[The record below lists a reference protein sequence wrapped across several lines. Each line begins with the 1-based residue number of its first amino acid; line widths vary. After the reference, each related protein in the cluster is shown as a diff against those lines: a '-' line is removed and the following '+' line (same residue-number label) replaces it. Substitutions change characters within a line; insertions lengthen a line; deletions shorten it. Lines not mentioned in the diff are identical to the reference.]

1 LTNRGL
7 NCFHWA
13 MKDPQYLLNPNKLVQ
28 YLKKP
33 ATQFTG
39 QDIIRFIEENG
50 IEMLNFRYAGGDGRL
65 KTLNFVIQGR
75 EHLEMLFSTGER
87 VDGSS
92 LFSYISS
99 DSSDLYI
106 IPRFRTAF
114 VNPFSDIPAI
124 DILCSFY
131 TREGRPLE
139 SAPEYILRKA
149 HTEFKRATGYTL
161 KAMGELEYY
170 VIGERSD
177 LYPVADQKGYHA
189 SPPFSKWDCLRKD
202 ALKGIAE
209 AGARVKYGHS
219 EVGAF
224 SMGTQAFEQHEIE
237 FLPVDVEDAADHL
250 MLGKWVLRMVAY
262 RYGVNISLAPKIA
275 VGKAGNGLH
284 IHMLVE
290 KNGENL
296 MADEEG
302 LSDIGR
308 KVIAGLL
315 DLAAPLTA
323 FGNTIPASYLRLV
336 PGQEAPTKICWGDRN
351 RSVLVRVPLGW
362 VAKTRMIKD
371 ANPQETGEVPY
382 IPGKQTIEFRSP
394 DGSADIYSLLAGIV
408 MAAQHGLEMP
418 DALERARELYVDVD
432 IYKEEHKSKRERL
445 DHLPTSCWESAEC
458 LHQNRDSL
466 ENHNVFPSGTI
477 DMIIRNLK
485 SYNDSGLI
493 QRLGGKEEEIRNLVD
508 RFLHCG

>member
-1 LTNRGL
+1 
-7 NCFHWA
+7 
-13 MKDPQYLLNPNKLVQ
+13 MSESKYLLHPNKIVQ

-33 ATQFTG
+33 AAEVTG
-39 QDIIRFIEENG
+39 QDIIRFIEEHG
-50 IEMLNFRYAGGDGRL
+50 IEMLNFRYVGGDGRL

-75 EHLEMLFSTGER
+75 DHLESLFSTGER

-92 LFSYISS
+92 LFSYLSS

-106 IPRFRTAF
+106 IPRFKTVF
-114 VNPFSDIPAI
+114 VNPFSDIPAV

-131 TREGRPLE
+131 TREGKPLE

-149 HTEFKRATGYTL
+149 HAEFKRATGYTL

-170 VIGERSD
+170 VIGNKSD
-177 LYPVADQKGYHA
+177 LYPLADQKGYHA
-189 SPPFSKWDCLRKD
+189 SPPFSKWDCLRIE

-209 AGARVKYGHS
+209 AGGNIKYGHS

-224 SMGTQAFEQHEIE
+224 SIGEQSFEQNEIE

-250 MLGKWVLRMVAY
+250 VIGRWMLRMVAY
-262 RYGVNISLAPKIA
+262 SYGVTLSFAPKIA

-284 IHMLVE
+284 IHMLVDQ
-290 KNGENL
+290 NGENL
-296 MADEEG
+296 MADEDG

-308 KVIAGLL
+308 RVIAGLL
-315 DLAAPLTA
+315 DVAEPLTA
-323 FGNTIPASYLRLV
+323 FGNTVPASYLRLV
-336 PGQEAPTKICWGDRN
+336 PGQEAPTNICWGEAN

-362 VAKTRMIKD
+362 VAKTRMVKD

-394 DGSADIYSLLAGIV
+394 DGSADVYGLLAGIV

-418 DALERARELYVDVD
+418 DSLQKAQEQYVDVD
-432 IYKEEHKSKRERL
+432 LFKDEHKGRL
-445 DHLPTSCWESAEC
+445 EALKQLPTSCWESAEC
-458 LHQNRDSL
+458 LEERRGFF
-466 ENHNVFPSGTI
+466 ENHHVFPSGTI
-477 DMIIRNLK
+477 DMIIQRLK
-485 SYNDSGLI
+485 SYKDRGLI
-493 QRLGGKEEEIRNLVD
+493 KRLQGKDRDIQRLVD
-508 RFLHCG
+508 RFFHCG

>member
-39 QDIIRFIEENG
+39 QDIIRFIEESG

-418 DALERARELYVDVD
+418 DALERARELYVNVD

-477 DMIIRNLK
+477 DMIIKHLK
-485 SYNDSGLI
+485 SYNDRGLI